1 LAPELCDG
9 YKPRLERKEKK
20 AMNPDLIT
28 ALNAAFTK
36 FEGTLTQTAS
46 DTNTLN
52 GLQQTDA
59 DAKAAIVA
67 AQAKVDAAVQN
78 QLATADA
85 LSKQLAAITT
95 DNVQTGQAAK
105 ELSDAALAISVAL
118 APPAV
123 VPPAPA
129 PAQ

>member
-1 LAPELCDG
+1 
-9 YKPRLERKEKK
+9 
-20 AMNPDLIT
+20 MNPDLIS
-28 ALNAAFTK
+28 ALNAAITK

-118 APPAV
+118 APPVA

>member
-1 LAPELCDG
+1 
-9 YKPRLERKEKK
+9 
-20 AMNPDLIT
+20 MNPDLIT

-52 GLQQTDA
+52 GLQQTDT
-59 DAKAAIVA
+59 DAKAAIAVA
-67 AQAKVDAAVQN
+67 KAKVDAAVQN

-85 LSKQLAAITT
+85 LAKQQSAITA
-95 DNVQTGQAAK
+95 DSLQTGQAAK

-118 APPAV
+118 LPPAV
-123 VPPAPA
+123 PTVATTA
-129 PAQ
+129 A

>member
-1 LAPELCDG
+1 
-9 YKPRLERKEKK
+9 
-20 AMNPDLIT
+20 MNPDLIT

-59 DAKAAIVA
+59 DAKATIVA

-118 APPAV
+118 LPPAV
-123 VPPAPA
+123 APLAPA

>member
-1 LAPELCDG
+1 
-9 YKPRLERKEKK
+9 
-20 AMNPDLIT
+20 MNPDLIS
-28 ALNAAFTK
+28 ALNAAITK

-59 DAKAAIVA
+59 DAKAVIVA

-105 ELSDAALAISVAL
+105 ELSDAALAISLAL

-123 VPPAPA
+123 ASPAPV

>member
-1 LAPELCDG
+1 
-9 YKPRLERKEKK
+9 
-20 AMNPDLIT
+20 MNPDLIA
-28 ALNAAFTK
+28 ALNAAITK

-59 DAKAAIVA
+59 DATVAIAA
-67 AQAKVDAAVQN
+67 AQAKLDAAKQN
-78 QLATADA
+78 QVATADA
-85 LSKQLAAITT
+85 LSKQRAAITA

-105 ELSDAALAISVAL
+105 ELADAALAISVAL
-118 APPAV
+118 APPAT
-123 VPPAPA
+123 PTAAA

>member
-1 LAPELCDG
+1 
-9 YKPRLERKEKK
+9 
-20 AMNPDLIT
+20 MNPDLIA
-28 ALNAAFTK
+28 ALNAAITK

-52 GLQQTDA
+52 GLLQTDA

-67 AQAKVDAAVQN
+67 AQAKVDAAIQN

-85 LSKQLAAITT
+85 LAKQQTAIKT
-95 DNVQTGQAAK
+95 DSLQTGQAAK

-123 VPPAPA
+123 PATPA

>member
-1 LAPELCDG
+1 
-9 YKPRLERKEKK
+9 
-20 AMNPDLIT
+20 MNPDLIT

-52 GLQQTDA
+52 GLQQTDT
-59 DAKAAIVA
+59 DAKAAIA
-67 AQAKVDAAVQN
+67 TAQAKVDAAVQN

-85 LSKQLAAITT
+85 LSKQLTAIKA
-95 DNVQTGQAAK
+95 DGLQTGQAAK

-118 APPAV
+118 LPPAV
-123 VPPAPA
+123 PAPA
-129 PAQ
+129 PAA

>member
-1 LAPELCDG
+1 
-9 YKPRLERKEKK
+9 
-20 AMNPDLIT
+20 MNPDLIS

-46 DTNTLN
+46 DNNTLN
-52 GLQQTDA
+52 GLQQTDT
-59 DAKAAIVA
+59 DAKAAIAA

-85 LSKQLAAITT
+85 LAKQLTAISA
-95 DNVQTGQAAK
+95 DSLQTGQAAK

-118 APPAV
+118 LPPAV
-123 VPPAPA
+123 PAV
-129 PAQ
+129 AQTAA

>member
-1 LAPELCDG
+1 
-9 YKPRLERKEKK
+9 
-20 AMNPDLIT
+20 MNPDLIT

-52 GLQQTDA
+52 ALQQTDA

-123 VPPAPA
+123 APPAPA
-129 PAQ
+129 PAL

>member
-1 LAPELCDG
+1 
-9 YKPRLERKEKK
+9 
-20 AMNPDLIT
+20 MNPDLIA
-28 ALNAAFTK
+28 ALNAAITK

-52 GLQQTDA
+52 GLLQTDA
-59 DAKAAIVA
+59 AAKAAIVA
-67 AQAKVDAAVQN
+67 AQAKVDAAIQN

-85 LSKQLAAITT
+85 LAKQQTAITT
-95 DNVQTGQAAK
+95 DNVQIGQAAK

-118 APPAV
+118 APPAA
-123 VPPAPA
+123 PPTTA

>member
-1 LAPELCDG
+1 
-9 YKPRLERKEKK
+9 
-20 AMNPDLIT
+20 MNPDLIA
-28 ALNAAFTK
+28 ALNAAITK

-46 DTNTLN
+46 DSNTLN
-52 GLQQTDA
+52 GVVQTDA

-67 AQAKVDAAVQN
+67 AQAKVDAAIQN

-85 LSKQLAAITT
+85 LAKQQTAIST

-105 ELSDAALAISVAL
+105 ALSDAALAISVAL

-123 VPPAPA
+123 PATPA

>member
-1 LAPELCDG
+1 
-9 YKPRLERKEKK
+9 
-20 AMNPDLIT
+20 MNPDLIST
-28 ALNAAFTK
+28 LNAAITK

-52 GLQQTDA
+52 GLQHTDA

-78 QLATADA
+78 QLATADE

-118 APPAV
+118 APPTP
-123 VPPAPA
+123 VPPTPA

>member
-1 LAPELCDG
+1 
-9 YKPRLERKEKK
+9 
-20 AMNPDLIT
+20 MNPDLIT

-52 GLQQTDA
+52 GLQQTDT
-59 DAKAAIVA
+59 DAQAAIA
-67 AQAKVDAAVQN
+67 AAKAKVDAAVQA

-85 LSKQLAAITT
+85 LTKQQAAITA

-118 APPAV
+118 LNPPAN
-123 VPPAPA
+123 PPAPA

>member
-1 LAPELCDG
+1 
-9 YKPRLERKEKK
+9 
-20 AMNPDLIT
+20 MNPVLIS

-36 FEGTLTQTAS
+36 FEATLTQTAS

-52 GLQQTDA
+52 GLQQTDT
-59 DAKAAIVA
+59 DAKAAIAA

-95 DNVQTGQAAK
+95 DGLQTGQAAK

-118 APPAV
+118 LPPAT
-123 VPPAPA
+123 ALA
-129 PAQ
+129 AQ